1 MGGAV
6 NSILG
11 GATDLVGGVLGG
23 ASDIIESGADVIQQ
37 HPLEAAALAAMG
49 YYFAPEI
56 GAWTTGA
63 EESQIIPGTAAGEY
77 GAAPVTT
84 GAVTESVLP
93 SLETPALNPD
103 QSLIDAY
110 GGGAA
115 AAAAPEVAASVAPE
129 AIAPEVAAS
138 VAPEAIAGNA
148 DKAALLGGAGYGA
161 GMTGAETAA
170 YDTALGVGA
179 GAAAGGATNNLLTGA
194 AAAGGLSNMLVPG
207 AILGSSLLGANA
219 AKSAADTQAAAT
231 DRANQVALDIFN
243 QQKALQAPYRE
254 AGVTAQN
261 RLMELLGLG
270 GNTAAEGYGSANKP
284 FTYSD
289 LTASPDYQFR
299 LGEGLKALDRQAAM
313 RGGLIS
319 GGAIK
324 AAQTYG
330 QDQASQEYT
339 NAFNRYQTNRTNMLQ
354 PLGNLITSGQNAA
367 ANTGTAAG
375 NYGTTAGNNITSG
388 AAAQAAGN
396 VGTANAI
403 TGGVGQYL
411 NYNTNNNLLNVLA
424 QQRQSAYTG

>member
-6 NSILG
+6 EQ
-11 GATDLVGGVLGG
+11 VLDTG
-23 ASDIIESGADVIQQ
+23 SDIIGGALDTAGNIVGGAADFVTE
-37 HPLEAAALAAMG
+37 HPLEAAALVAGG
-49 YYFAPEI
+49 YYFAPEL
-56 GAWTTGA
+56 GAWYNAGTDSLVYGSEAGIPAGSAVPA
-63 EESQIIPGTAAGEY
+63 ELAPVASSAG
-77 GAAPVTT
+77 GAA
-84 GAVTESVLP
+84 A
-93 SLETPALNPD
+93 AD

-115 AAAAPEVAASVAPE
+115 A
-129 AIAPEVAAS
+129 APEVAAS

-179 GAAAGGATNNLLTGA
+179 GGASNNLLTGA

-207 AILGSSLLGANA
+207 AILGSSLIGANA
-219 AKSAADTQAAAT
+219 ASSAADTQAAAT
-231 DRANQVALDIFN
+231 DRANQIALDIYK
-243 QQKALQAPYRE
+243 QQKELQAPYRE

-261 RLMELLGLG
+261 RLMDLLGLS
-270 GNTAAEGYGSANKP
+270 GNTTAEGYGSANKP

-330 QDQASQEYT
+330 QDQASQEYN

-367 ANTGTAAG
+367 ANTGTAAA

-388 AAAQAAGN
+388 AAAQAAGG

-403 TGGVGQYL
+403 TGGVNQYL
-411 NYNTNNNLLNVLA
+411 NYSTNNNLLNALA
-424 QQRQSAYTG
+424 QQRQTTY